1 MGSETSNQFVN
12 DGGGGGLDFKGFVD
26 GTGKLFIA
34 DTEFEFGFLFHGKFF
49 WEEVGEDFGCF
60 SRVGVVNDVEGNS
73 GGFEGEEVFEVGN
86 LTEGFEVGDLGLD
99 GVDGGVDFIELL
111 KFEESVAEGTFVENV
126 EYHE

>member
-1 MGSETSNQFVN
+1 
-12 DGGGGGLDFKGFVD
+12 
-26 GTGKLFIA
+26 
-34 DTEFEFGFLFHGKFF
+34 
-49 WEEVGEDFGCF
+49 
-60 SRVGVVNDVEGNS
+60 
-73 GGFEGEEVFEVGN
+73 VGN